1 MARGGF
7 SGCERTPTRS
17 GTVFCRTAGSP
28 GAPDVVL
35 VHGLGVSSRYWGPLA
50 GALAADARVAAP
62 DLPGF
67 GRSRGPRRA
76 LDVPGLAAALA
87 EWLTRTGRT
96 GAVLVGHSV
105 GCQVVVEL
113 AHRRAAPGGPL
124 LLAGPTMDAGARSAL
139 RQSLRL
145 LADVPREPP
154 ALLPVVAAD
163 YLACGVLRYAATL
176 RHALAHPMEQR
187 LAALSRRGVVLRGGR
202 DPVAG
207 AAWSQQVADAL
218 VGGRLVEVP
227 GHGHAV
233 VSSAPQPVA
242 AVVRSL
248 LETPAPPG

>member
-1 MARGGF
+1 MVSRGF
-7 SGCERTPTRS
+7 SGRERTSTRW
-17 GTVFCRTAGSP
+17 GTVFCRTAGRP
-28 GAPDVVL
+28 GAPEVVL
-35 VHGLGVSSRYWGPLA
+35 VHGLGVSSRYWRPLA
-50 GALAADARVAAP
+50 GALAPDARVAAP

-67 GRSRGPRRA
+67 GRSPGPPRA

-96 GAVLVGHSV
+96 GAVLVGHSL

-113 AHRRAAPGGPL
+113 ASRRPASAGPL
-124 LLAGPTMDAGARSAL
+124 LLVGPTMDPAARSAL
-139 RQSLRL
+139 RQSVRL
-145 LADVPREPP
+145 LADVPREP
-154 ALLPVVAAD
+154 AGLLPVVGSD

-187 LAALSRRGVVLRGGR
+187 LAGLSRPGVVVRGQR

-207 AAWSQQVADAL
+207 SAWAHRVAGAL

-248 LETPAPPG
+248 LGTPAPPG